1 MRAFPN
7 ENYLSV
13 AIAALLAGTTVNAQ
27 SNEDAIAH
35 CASITSVEDRIVCLE
50 EALRQPDTV
59 ADSKVDEGPAPK
71 DEIAA
76 AAAEDNVVEAAA
88 EEASVEPTMDADE
101 TLSGVTDDSATR
113 SASTPVT
120 PSANSADAAAAAA
133 AAGVLAAAADVSDAV
148 EVPVATASEAAELGS
163 EQVSEQSTPKGTRIS
178 TTVVKVEMVGTGR
191 MRFTLDNGQIW
202 QQTGDDDD
210 GINRKLRKFET
221 VPSEMWQA
229 KSGGYRI
236 YLTPIDRRV
245 RVKRVK

>member
-1 MRAFPN
+1 MPAFPN
-7 ENYLSV
+7 KNYLGV

-59 ADSKVDEGPAPK
+59 ADSKVDEAPAPR
-71 DEIAA
+71 DERPAP
-76 AAAEDNVVEAAA
+76 AAEDNVIEAAA
-88 EEASVEPTMDADE
+88 EEASVQPTMDADE

-120 PSANSADAAAAAA
+120 PSANSADAAAATAA
-133 AAGVLAAAADVSDAV
+133 ASVPAAVADVSDAI
-148 EVPVATASEAAELGS
+148 EVPAVTESEAAELGS
-163 EQVSEQSTPKGTRIS
+163 EQVTERSTPKGTRIP
-178 TTVVKVEMVGTGR
+178 TTVVKFEMVGTGR
-191 MRFTLDNGQIW
+191 LRFTLDNGQVW

-221 VPSEMWQA
+221 VPGEMWQA
-229 KSGGYRI
+229 RSGGYRI
-236 YLTPIDRRV
+236 YLTPIDRTV
-245 RVKRVK
+245 RVKRLK